1 MNSNSTQTFAK
12 GGKILVKEISENGE
26 LKKLHQDY
34 QKFGRIGITDKY
46 LIEASNDAGL
56 QGVKFTKEELLKK
69 VTASF
74 EKLLEDYNDY
84 ILSEDSN
91 GITFYIENQIET
103 LQRRGAS
110 LEVIENEKLKLN
122 NEVERRKII
131 EEIAK
136 IQKDALKQWIDYLA
150 QSDYPVPFKYLM
162 LKAVL
167 NFNYDLKLDKLFE
180 RTNETTRNITPF
192 DAGTLSDLFY
202 LNSNY
207 LLLDYT
213 KIMNENSTRIL
224 NSKETIDETTN
235 GKWIKFNG
243 GSKTAPSEVE
253 INAKELMQLVQNT
266 YWCTKNRAKSQ
277 LEGGD
282 FYVYVTEK
290 FGEILP
296 QIAIRMYGDNIGEV
310 RGNESSAQDLS
321 AEMLS
326 IAKNFLV
333 KNIPNNSGQKWL
345 DSIEYNER
353 CVAMGK
359 RFDEEGLFEN
369 FITEYLNLIAQK
381 NKYSVDY
388 GENGNVVSMIKKFES
403 AKDRLPNKYFDKG
416 DIESNYNLI
425 SPKTKYFIGNLEHYN
440 ISTLQSQGIDMSD
453 LSKWDLKFISGN
465 LDCSDVIRNL
475 GKIEYIGGD
484 LTLSPYTTDFGS
496 VKHIGG
502 SFRMSTAQITTLG
515 NVESIGSGFSI
526 NSNLKDLGKLKKIGW
541 LQIIS
546 CGEGFSLGE
555 LEEITGDFTIEA
567 LDKDFDIGNLK
578 KIGGNFYA
586 SKSLLTDLNKLESIG
601 GNFSISGS
609 KIKSFPNLKTIGG
622 DADFSNNFASST
634 QNIES
639 ILGNVKFLNSRIME
653 FPKLNIIGK
662 NIEFRGSYFKSF
674 GNIKIIGGDVDL
686 KESKVEELGNL
697 EEINGFASFTGSK
710 VRTLNKLRKIVK
722 FANFRDSDVDDLGDL
737 ESIGGN
743 AYFVSTKIQSI
754 GKLRYVG
761 GFTQFSV
768 NSSLEKQWEIIKN
781 AK

>member
-12 GGKILVKEISENGE
+12 GGKILVKEVSNNGE
-26 LKKLHQDY
+26 VKKLHQDY

-56 QGVKFTKEELLKK
+56 QGVKFTQEELLKK

-84 ILSEDSN
+84 IISKDSN

-103 LQRRGAS
+103 LERRGSS
-110 LEVIENEKLKLN
+110 LEVVENERQKLN
-122 NEVERRKII
+122 SEFERRKII
-131 EEIAK
+131 EEITQ
-136 IQKDALKQWIDYLA
+136 IQRDSLKQWIDYLSE
-150 QSDYPVPFKYLM
+150 SDYPVPFKYLM

-167 NFNYDLKLDKLFE
+167 NYNYDLKLDKLFE
-180 RTNETTRNITPF
+180 RTDETTRNITPF

-224 NSKETIDETTN
+224 NSKEIIDETTN

-243 GSKTAPSEVE
+243 GSKTSTTD
-253 INAKELMQLVQNT
+253 INTNAKELMQLVQNT
-266 YWCTKNRAKSQ
+266 YWCTKSAGKSQ

-282 FYVYVTEK
+282 FYVYVTQK
-290 FGEILP
+290 FGEVLP
-296 QIAIRMYGDNIGEV
+296 QIAVRMNGDNVGEL

-321 AEMLS
+321 AEILS
-326 IAKNFLV
+326 IAKDFLI

-353 CVAMGK
+353 CVAIGK
-359 RFDEEGLFEN
+359 RFDEEGLYEN
-369 FITEYLNLIAQK
+369 FITEYLDLVAQK

-388 GENGNVVSMIKKFES
+388 GENGNVVSMIRKFES
-403 AKDRLPNKYFDKG
+403 AKERLPNKYFDKG
-416 DIESNYNLI
+416 DIETNYNLI
-425 SPKTKYFIGNLEHYN
+425 SPKTKYFIGNLENYQ
-440 ISTLQSQGIDMSD
+440 ISNLQSQGIDISD
-453 LSKWDLKFISGN
+453 LSNWDLKYISGN
-465 LDCSDVIRNL
+465 LNCSNVIRNL
-475 GKIEYIGGD
+475 GKVEFIGGD
-484 LTLSPYTTDFGS
+484 LTLSPITTDFGS
-496 VKHIGG
+496 VKNIGG
-502 SFRMSTAQITTLG
+502 NFNMSSAQITTMG
-515 NVESIGSGFSI
+515 NIESIGSGFAI
-526 NSNLKDLGKLKKIGW
+526 NSNLKDLGRLKKIGW
-541 LQIIS
+541 LHIYS
-546 CGEGFSLGE
+546 CGEDFTLGE

-567 LDKDFDIGNLK
+567 LDKDFDMGNLK

-601 GNFSISGS
+601 GDFSISGS
-609 KIKSFPNLKTIGG
+609 KIKLFPNLKTIGG
-622 DADFSNNFASST
+622 NADFSNNFASNT

-653 FPKLNIIGK
+653 FPKLNVIGK

-674 GNIKIIGGDVDL
+674 GNIKTIGGDVDL
-686 KESKVEELGNL
+686 KESKIEELGNL
-697 EEINGFASFTGSK
+697 EEINGFVSFEGSK
-710 VRTLNKLRKIVK
+710 VKKLNKLRKIVK
-722 FANFRDSDVDDLGDL
+722 FANFRNTDIDDLGDL

-743 AYFVSTKIQSI
+743 VYFNNKIQSI
-754 GKLRYVG
+754 GKLKYVG
-761 GFTQFSV
+761 GFAQFDG
-768 NSSLEKQWEIIKN
+768 NLLLEKQFETIKN